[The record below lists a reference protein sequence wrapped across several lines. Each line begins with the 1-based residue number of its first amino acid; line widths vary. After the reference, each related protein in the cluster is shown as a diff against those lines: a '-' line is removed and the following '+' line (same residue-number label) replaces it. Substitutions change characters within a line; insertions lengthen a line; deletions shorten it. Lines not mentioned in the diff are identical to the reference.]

1 MVEAAGFEDVV
12 QQQFMWPE
20 NTWPKD
26 KKLKEI
32 GQWTL
37 ANMDGGL
44 EDISMALFT
53 RGLGWTAEELEVFL
67 VDVRRE
73 MKDTRIHAYFDV

>member
-1 MVEAAGFEDVV
+1 
-12 QQQFMWPE
+12 MW
-20 NTWPKD
+20 WY
-26 KKLKEI
+26 I
-32 GQWTL
+32 GLWNL
-37 ANMDGGL
+37 ANLHDNLSG
-44 EDISMALFT
+44 ISMALFT